1 MVRRRCYRQVVRW
14 ATLVLLVL
22 VACSDLRDFQGPWSG
37 PRVGDARRQ
46 GQPDVNVLALNVPDS
61 KATLWIDRID
71 SHGLVA
77 RLGVNGLLPE
87 TALTSIPGAEA
98 DVLSGITFSGA
109 PLRVYLA
116 FVPVPDGG
124 GDALAIIALYDD
136 HRVEVR
142 LLRGGSTPLYGIYA
156 LTAQAAGGAPGTPAA
171 RS

>member
-1 MVRRRCYRQVVRW
+1 MRW

-22 VACSDLRDFQGPWSG
+22 VACSDLRDFHGQWAG
-37 PRVGDARRQ
+37 PRVGDA
-46 GQPDVNVLALNVPDS
+46 QPIHVNVPDG
-61 KATLWIDRID
+61 KAILSIDRID

-77 RLGVNGLLPE
+77 RLTVDGLLTE
-87 TALTSIPGAEA
+87 TAFTSIPGAEA

-124 GDALAIIALYDD
+124 GDALAIVALYDD
-136 HRVEVR
+136 RRVEVR
-142 LLRGGSTPLYGIYA
+142 LLRGGSAPLYGIYTLTEAAA
-156 LTAQAAGGAPGTPAA
+156 LAAPGTPT

>member
-1 MVRRRCYRQVVRW
+1 MRW

-22 VACSDLRDFQGPWSG
+22 VACSDLRDFHGQWVG
-37 PRVGDARRQ
+37 PRVGDAR
-46 GQPDVNVLALNVPDS
+46 PLDVNIPDG
-61 KATLWIDRID
+61 KATLSIDQID
-71 SHGLVA
+71 SHGLAA
-77 RLGVNGLLPE
+77 RLAVDGLLPE
-87 TALTSIPGAEA
+87 TAFTSIPGAEA

-116 FVPVPDGG
+116 FVPVPDGR

-142 LLRGGSTPLYGIYA
+142 LLRGGSAPLYGIYT
-156 LTAQAAGGAPGTPAA
+156 LTEVTAVTAPGTPTA

>member
-1 MVRRRCYRQVVRW
+1 MVPRRCYREVVRW
-14 ATLVLLVL
+14 ATPVLLVL
-22 VACSDLRDFQGPWSG
+22 VACSDLRDFHGQWAG
-37 PRVGDARRQ
+37 PRVGDA
-46 GQPDVNVLALNVPDS
+46 QPLHVNVPVG
-61 KATLWIDRID
+61 KATLWIDQID
-71 SHGLVA
+71 SHGLAA
-77 RLGVNGLLPE
+77 RLAVDGLLPE

-124 GDALAIIALYDD
+124 GDALAIVALYDD

-142 LLRGGSTPLYGIYA
+142 LLRGGSTPLYGIFTLA
-156 LTAQAAGGAPGTPAA
+156 EKTAGGAPGTPAA

>member
-1 MVRRRCYRQVVRW
+1 MRW
-14 ATLVLLVL
+14 ATPVLLVL

-37 PRVGDARRQ
+37 PRVGDA
-46 GQPDVNVLALNVPDS
+46 QPLRVGVPAGGAVL
-61 KATLWIDRID
+61 TIERID

-77 RLGVNGLLPE
+77 RLGVDGLLPE

-116 FVPVPDGG
+116 FVTVPDGG
-124 GDALAIIALYDD
+124 GDALAIVALYDD

-142 LLRGGSTPLYGIYA
+142 LLRGGSTPLYGIYT
-156 LTAQAAGGAPGTPAA
+156 LTAQAAGAPGTPAA
-171 RS
+171 RP